1 MRPSACGCQETSL
14 PFYKVA
20 EILNVSRQAVSRWET
35 GDASPSIDNLKC
47 LSILYKVSID
57 YLVNDNE
64 EDFRE
69 DHNVQ
74 VKSDCEEKKGLAS
87 NPRLMFKLGLFFV
100 FLMVLIVI
108 GNIFN
113 IPIQMFII
121 CEWLLIFACIAW
133 AIRAIKRRGRKADCQ

>member
-1 MRPSACGCQETSL
+1 M
-14 PFYKVA
+14 A
-20 EILNVSRQAVSRWET
+20 EKLVTLRKK

-121 CEWLLIFACIAW
+121 CEWLLIFACIA
-133 AIRAIKRRGRKADCQ
+133 